1 MVLCYEGSQSVFVFI
16 AKKRALPE
24 GEFSLRTTVTLAL
37 TASLKFCQNL
47 CSLKWLKPKRSLVS
61 NIVPIGSC
69 IENFYEVQ

>member
-1 MVLCYEGSQSVFVFI
+1 MKALKVFLFSSL
-16 AKKRALPE
+16 KKGHCKRVN
-24 GEFSLRTTVTLAL
+24 SLSEPQLHIAL